1 MRTGYVIKCLDAPA
15 EQYRAEERQG
25 CNKHY
30 PVFTTKRNGQSKCPY
45 CSKRTRYDAN
55 DNISMSAAIIAGPFN
70 TRDNTKRA
78 SEIYNQYSTKE
89 EVREI
94 MDYERRNRVLTQE
107 NIRLRKQT
115 FELTNDLN
123 YYNGQTYVENTQ
135 ELKEE
140 IFRLN
145 KQVTKLM
152 TKNEVLSLKVKS
164 KLPPKEHYYFI
175 QDDGTMLELS
185 KNMLNSIKRLKI

>member
-1 MRTGYVIKCLDAPA
+1 MRTGYVIKCLDAPDK
-15 EQYRAEERQG
+15 QYRGKRKGYLKG
-25 CNKHY
+25 CNKYY
-30 PVFTTKRNGQSKCPY
+30 PVFTTKINGESKCPY
-45 CSKRTRYDAN
+45 CSKGIRWDAN

-70 TRDNTKRA
+70 TRDSTKRA
-78 SEIYNQYSTKE
+78 SEIYNQCSTKE

-94 MDYERRNRVLTQE
+94 MDYEKRNRVLTQE
-107 NIRLRKQT
+107 
-115 FELTNDLN
+115 
-123 YYNGQTYVENTQ
+123 TQ